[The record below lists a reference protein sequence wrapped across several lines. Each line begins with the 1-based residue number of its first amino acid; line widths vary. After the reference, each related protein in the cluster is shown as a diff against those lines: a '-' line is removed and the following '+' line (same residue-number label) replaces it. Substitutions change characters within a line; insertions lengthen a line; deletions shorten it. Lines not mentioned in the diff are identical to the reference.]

1 MEIMKTHS
9 IKQSDIKKKWVIV
22 DAADQTLGRL
32 ATEVARVLRGKHK
45 ATFTP
50 HLDTGDNVIVINAA
64 KVKMTGSKL
73 TDKFYHHHTGYIG
86 GIKQKSA
93 NQLLG
98 SNPERIISI
107 AVRGMLPKSK
117 LGRNLNTN
125 LRVYADDKHGHE
137 GQKPEAMALRTKKS

>member
-64 KVKMTGSKL
+64 KVKMTGTKL

-93 NQLLG
+93 SLILET
-98 SNPERIISI
+98 NPERLISI
-107 AVRGMLPKSK
+107 AVRGMLPKNK
-117 LGRNLNTN
+117 LGRGINTN

>member
-1 MEIMKTHS
+1 MKTHS

-64 KVKMTGSKL
+64 KVKMTGTKL

-93 NQLLG
+93 SLILET
-98 SNPERIISI
+98 NPERLISI
-107 AVRGMLPKSK
+107 AVRGMLPKNK
-117 LGRNLNTN
+117 LGRGINTN

>member
-1 MEIMKTHS
+1 MKTHS

-64 KVKMTGSKL
+64 KVKMTGTKL

-93 NQLLG
+93 SLILET
-98 SNPERIISI
+98 NPERLIST
-107 AVRGMLPKSK
+107 AVKGMLPKNK
-117 LGRNLNTN
+117 LGRGLSTN

-137 GQKPEAMALRTKKS
+137 GQKPEAMPLRTKKS

>member
-45 ATFTP
+45 PTFTP

-64 KVKMTGSKL
+64 KVKMTGTKL

-93 NQLLG
+93 GLILET
-98 SNPERIISI
+98 NPERLVTA
-107 AVRGMLPKSK
+107 AVRGMLPKNK
-117 LGRNLNTN
+117 LGRGINTN

>member
-1 MEIMKTHS
+1 MKTHS

-45 ATFTP
+45 PTFTP

-64 KVKMTGSKL
+64 KVKMTGTKL

-93 NQLLG
+93 GLILET
-98 SNPERIISI
+98 NPERLVTA
-107 AVRGMLPKSK
+107 AVRGMLPKNK
-117 LGRNLNTN
+117 LGRGINTN

>member
-50 HLDTGDNVIVINAA
+50 HLDTGDNVIVVNAA

-73 TDKFYHHHTGYIG
+73 TDKFYHHHSGYIG
-86 GIKQKSA
+86 GIKQKAASDI
-93 NQLLG
+93 LKD
-98 SNPERIISI
+98 NPERLISA

-137 GQKPEAMALRTKKS
+137 GQKPEAMALRTKRT

>member
-1 MEIMKTHS
+1 MKTHS

-64 KVKMTGSKL
+64 KVKMTGTKL

-93 NQLLG
+93 GLILET
-98 SNPERIISI
+98 NPERLVTA
-107 AVRGMLPKSK
+107 AVRGMLPKNK
-117 LGRNLNTN
+117 LGRGINTN